1 MKKTV
6 KILGIIPARGGS
18 TSIKL
23 KNIANVAGKPL
34 IYYTICA
41 AKKSKLL
48 DAFIVC
54 TDSPKIAEV
63 AKKCGADVPFLRPKH
78 TARKFSAEI
87 EYQQHALAWLEKHR
101 GWRPEIVVI
110 LRPTS
115 PFRPGDLIDKVIK
128 FTKNN
133 SYSLV
138 RTISQAPAHPY
149 RTWTKKGNTAELS
162 ALLPG
167 FVPAAHFEKW
177 GNDVP
182 RQKLP
187 KVYWA
192 NGAVDVTWVR
202 NIKRG
207 TKAVFAGPVGG
218 VVTDPSIVVDIDEP
232 KDLAKM
238 EQLLRER
245 KGIK

>member
-1 MKKTV
+1 MKKDIKV
-6 KILGIIPARGGS
+6 LGIIPARGGS

-34 IYYTICA
+34 IDYTIRA

-48 DAFIVC
+48 DAFIVS
-54 TDSPKIAEV
+54 TDSPKIAEI
-63 AKKCGADVPFLRPKH
+63 AKQCGADVPFLRPKH
-78 TARKFSAEI
+78 TARKFSAEV
-87 EYQQHALAWLEKHR
+87 EYQQHALNWLEKHR
-101 GWRPEIVVI
+101 GWRPELVVI

-128 FTKNN
+128 FTKNS

-138 RTISQAPAHPY
+138 RTVSQAPAHPY
-149 RTWTKKGNTAELS
+149 RTWTMKGKTAELM
-162 ALLPG
+162 ALLPD
-167 FVPAAHFEKW
+167 FVPAAHFKKW

-192 NGAVDVTWVR
+192 NGAVDVTWTK

-207 TKAVFAGPVGG
+207 TKAVFAGPIGG
-218 VVTDPSIVVDIDEP
+218 VIINPSIVVDIDEP
-232 KDLAKM
+232 KDLVKM
-238 EQLLRER
+238 EQLLKEQ
-245 KGIK
+245 KEI